1 MSKRDD
7 KLDEI
12 LGVKGVAEKIRQLP
26 KDLAKTL
33 DEAGLVHKSA
43 DKPDAEDEAHVETE
57 KAAPPPTPPAQGEQ
71 PAQQPPAQEQGE
83 VAQVV
88 DIVMQVLTANNGQ
101 PAETIKAALV
111 TALAAALD
119 TEDAPADSQPPPAA
133 AKAFAQTDEVG
144 KVDPVIAAK
153 ELTTLTTE
161 LTDTQAVIVEAQKGI
176 EETQQTT
183 IDALKQLKEVLAPI
197 ADLVKAVEGVNTRLG
212 VVEKHLGGR
221 PRIASQDPVTELD
234 PESELAKE
242 SKAALEEFDN
252 VLGLKLKP
260 TKN

>member
-57 KAAPPPTPPAQGEQ
+57 KAAPPPTPPAPPRPRHR
-71 PAQQPPAQEQGE
+71 PAPQGE